1 MAIST
6 LNEYYQSKGQA
17 LPSLSERQGIAA
29 QAGIQDYT
37 GSAQQ
42 NTKLLGNLMSN
53 GSNNQVS
60 VPSTPIPAIVATGS
74 TQQLNLPNKPQPQEP
89 ANVYSNA
96 SAYVS
101 ALPKTGVA
109 GLDQTIQA
117 MTDRPG
123 QLARE
128 YDIANKQ
135 SLMNEAKFKLDSFN
149 EQYRVQQERIRTE
162 GGRSLEQINSEVNA
176 IERTRAFTA
185 GTLAIEA
192 AYRTGDFQGAKELM
206 NQQVAL
212 ELEPMK
218 MKYQFFKD
226 MYERTED
233 QKFQR
238 AMKAED
244 RAYQTARDNAQ
255 MLNDVKMQLL
265 KNGNIDPASIGLIKS
280 WEDLQAYS
288 GIKKEDAI
296 GELSARSTITN
307 IEDAL
312 ANKGG
317 LAGAVGSTIFGR
329 REIFRPGKVQTFIGT
344 VEQIAGQL
352 TIDKLIQ
359 AKSSGATFG
368 ALSDS
373 EQRLLAG
380 SASKLGSWAMKD
392 KNGKTTGFKVPETE
406 VIKELNKIKQFAI
419 LDYERRTGKPYSTE
433 YDPAGLG
440 IDTAQLDPAGILQ

>member
-29 QAGIQDYT
+29 QAGIQNYT

-42 NTKLLGNLMSN
+42 NTQLLGNLMSN

-244 RAYQTARDNAQ
+244 RAYQAAQ
-255 MLNDVKMQLL
+255 KAGDRLNDLKMEAL
-265 KNGNIDPASIGLIKS
+265 KQGASWDDVNRIKS
-280 WEDLQAYS
+280 LADFANISKTPLKIAQKTFDIKEKIS
-288 GIKKEDAI
+288 GIDEM
-296 GELSARSTITN
+296 LSNNAGIRGSAGPTI
-307 IEDAL
+307 L
-312 ANKGG
+312 QRGG
-317 LAGAVGSTIFGR
+317 ILTVVPR
-329 REIFRPGKVQTFIGT
+329 GKLNADVQ
-344 VEQIAGQL
+344 QL
-352 TIDKLIQ
+352 ISQTTLDNLIN
-359 AKSSGATFG
+359 AKAKGATFG
-368 ALSDS
+368 ALS
-373 EQRLLAG
+373 EGELKLL
-380 SASKLGSWAMKD
+380 SASGSKLATWAITD
-392 KNGKTTGFKVPETE
+392 KNGNITGFKASERQVRD
-406 VIKELNKIKQFAI
+406 ELAKIKSYAVR
-419 LDYERRTGKPYSTE
+419 DYEITTGQPYTTE
-433 YDPAGLG
+433 NDPAGLG
-440 IDTAQLDPAGILQ
+440 IDIIQYDPAGLFN